1 MFPPN
6 PFAGKSRSG
15 CLGGQG
21 RGRRP
26 HKVSHAAPALH
37 SSWTLQCPQPQ
48 GQPGPATL
56 LPGTKR
62 GIEGHSGA
70 LSSPCLPGRGRLPS
84 AGFSSL
90 VLALQ
95 HPWELWYPRDMGH
108 PRELAPAAAAL
119 EPYPSLGDPMAVPTR
134 VPFPHG
140 GQGAGESGHRITS
153 VRGKTAPVWSTQGQK
168 HVPGMKDPT
177 GRCWGDWEGDRGSSL
192 LSHGADVPHCHSGQP
207 GANTA
212 QSGPGAP
219 QSYQQ
224 GDPP

>member
-1 MFPPN
+1 MWGA
-6 PFAGKSRSG
+6 AGQPEFLAAFSQLPRRCFHPTHLCANQEVAVRVG
-15 CLGGQG
+15 EEAAGVPTECL
-21 RGRRP
+21 
-26 HKVSHAAPALH
+26 
-37 SSWTLQCPQPQ
+37 TLLLPCGSPGTPQCPQPQ

-108 PRELAPAAAAL
+108 PRELAL
-119 EPYPSLGDPMAVPTR
+119 EPYPPLGDPTAAPTR
-134 VPFPHG
+134 APFPYE

-153 VRGKTAPVWSTQGQK
+153 VREKSPSLEHLGLKACPWDEGPHWQVLG
-168 HVPGMKDPT
+168 GL
-177 GRCWGDWEGDRGSSL
+177 GR
-192 LSHGADVPHCHSGQP
+192 
-207 GANTA
+207 
-212 QSGPGAP
+212 
-219 QSYQQ
+219 
-224 GDPP
+224 